1 VSSTGAD
8 QERNWAGNHAYSG
21 TIHQPETIEQLQ
33 ELVRRSVKVRA
44 LGTRHSFNDI
54 ADSRDALISL
64 AHFDRVTSLDRAR
77 NTVVIDGGV
86 RYGQLGRYLQR
97 EGYALHNLAS
107 LPHISVA
114 GACATATHGSG
125 ERNGNLAVA
134 VRAMDIVGA
143 DGELLVLSRESEGD
157 DFDGMVVSLGALG
170 VITSL
175 TLDVVPTFDVRQDV
189 YENLTLAQVERHF
202 DAIEASGYS
211 VSLFTDWTG
220 DRFSQVWLKRRAV
233 AGDSVEAA
241 ESFFGAT
248 RATADRHPIAEISAE
263 HCTAQM
269 GVAGPWCD
277 RLPHFRMEFTPS
289 SGEELQS
296 EYFVHREHGVA
307 ALKSLMQLRDRVSPL
322 LLVTEIRTVAADRLW
337 MSPCYN
343 QDCVAI
349 HFTWKPD
356 WPSVRALLP
365 QIESTLEPFGARPH
379 WGKLFTMPAARVH
392 SLYEK
397 LPDFQRLLDAHDPQ
411 GKFRNAFVDE
421 YVMGD

>member
-1 VSSTGAD
+1 
-8 QERNWAGNHAYSG
+8 
-21 TIHQPETIEQLQ
+21 
-33 ELVRRSVKVRA
+33 VRA
-44 LGTRHSFNDI
+44 LGTRHSFNGI
-54 ADSRDALISL
+54 ADCPDALISL
-64 AHFDRVTSLDRAR
+64 ARFDRVSSLDRAQ
-77 NTVVIDGGV
+77 NTVTIGGGV
-86 RYGQLGRYLQR
+86 RYGQLGKYLQR
-97 EGYALHNLAS
+97 EGFALHNLAS

-125 ERNGNLAVA
+125 ERNSNLAVA

-143 DGELLVLSRESEGD
+143 DGELVALSREANGE

-189 YENLTLAQVERHF
+189 YENLSLAQAARHF

-211 VSLFTDWTG
+211 VSLFTDWTS
-220 DRFSQVWLKRRAV
+220 DRFTQVWLKRRAV
-233 AGDSVEAA
+233 AGDPGEAA

-248 RATADRHPIAEISAE
+248 RATVERHPIGDISAE
-263 HCTAQM
+263 HCTAQL
-269 GVAGPWCD
+269 GVAGPWCE

-296 EYFVHREHGVA
+296 EYFVPREHGVA
-307 ALKSLMQLRDRVSPL
+307 ALHALTRLGERVSPL
-322 LLVTEIRTVAADRLW
+322 LLVTEVRTVAADRLW
-337 MSPCYN
+337 MSPCYET
-343 QDCVAI
+343 DCVAI

-365 QIESTLEPFGARPH
+365 EIEATLEAFSARPH
-379 WGKLFTMPAARVH
+379 WGKLFTMPAAKVH
-392 SLYEK
+392 TLFKK
-397 LPDFQRLLDAHDPQ
+397 LPDFRKLLDVHDPQ

-421 YVMGD
+421 YVGKLT